1 MRQCGLHAS
10 RMMRPDVRYR
20 LAGLAVLV
28 VTAVF
33 VAVFVDVPDVAGL
46 RAQYAGTGLVGALGF
61 AAVYALLSLLPL
73 PATVFTIAAGA
84 VFGLARG
91 LPIVVLGATLG
102 ALAAF
107 YLGRVL
113 GRDAVQHFTGA
124 RLQTLDRYLARR
136 GFWAV
141 LVARLVPIVPF
152 TALNYL
158 SGLTAVR
165 PSRYLAGTL
174 LGILPGTTAYVA
186 VGAYGD
192 RPGSLPFL
200 TAISALI
207 LLSVVGVAVS
217 RRRRSHAASAGP
229 SGQHDA
235 R

>member
-1 MRQCGLHAS
+1 
-10 RMMRPDVRYR
+10 
-20 LAGLAVLV
+20 
-28 VTAVF
+28 
-33 VAVFVDVPDVAGL
+33 L
-46 RAQYAGTGLVGALGF
+46 RRQYAGTGLFGALGF
-61 AAVYALLSLLPL
+61 ALLYALLSLLPL
-73 PATVFTIAAGA
+73 PATVFTLAAGA
-84 VFGLARG
+84 VFGVARG

-102 ALAAF
+102 ATAAF

-141 LVARLVPIVPF
+141 LAARLVPIVPF

-165 PSRYLAGTL
+165 APSYLIATI

-192 RPGSLPFL
+192 QPGSLPFL
-200 TAISALI
+200 TALGT
-207 LLSVVGVAVS
+207 LLLLTVVGVTVT
-217 RRRRSHAASAGP
+217 RRHREPEPTTDTSSAAPPEP
-229 SGQHDA
+229 S
-235 R
+235 